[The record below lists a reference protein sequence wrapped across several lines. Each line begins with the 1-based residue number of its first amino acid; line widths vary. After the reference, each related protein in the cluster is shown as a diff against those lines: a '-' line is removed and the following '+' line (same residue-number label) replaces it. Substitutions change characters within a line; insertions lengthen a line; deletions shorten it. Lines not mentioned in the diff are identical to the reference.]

1 MADSAKERY
10 HVHFLPND
18 KTVEVDGGQTILE
31 AAHKAGVYIN
41 SLCGGEGVCGK
52 CKVIVDKGRVSST
65 PTTLLTRDE
74 IQRNYVLACEAR
86 VASHLQVLIPEETRL
101 EGGQI
106 LVDEDAQ
113 RFSLL
118 SSVTGEP
125 VAFRHDPLI
134 KKIFL
139 DLKPPTMDDNMADHE
154 RVYNAVL
161 QRMSNSILE
170 MQTGYRVLKQ
180 LPALLRDANWRV
192 TATVARRKSI
202 GELVQ
207 LEKGDTSK
215 RNYGVAIDVGTTT
228 IIAHLVD
235 LTTSEM
241 LDVQA
246 KYNSQMRFGEDYIA
260 RIMYANQNKA
270 LDQLQATV
278 VGDING
284 LIEALVSNAK
294 VSLNDV
300 SAVLCSGNTA
310 MIHFLLGLDASRIRS
325 EPYIPSVNFI
335 PPIRAAEVG
344 IRINSRGLL
353 YCLASVAAYVGSDI
367 TAGATAIRLDQTE
380 KTCLFVDI
388 GTNGEVVLGNRNWMV
403 CCSCSAGPAF
413 EGSGVKHGM
422 RAARGAIEKL
432 TLSRDGRFHTQYETI
447 GHVKPIGICG
457 SGLLD
462 CLAEMAKAGVVDRSG
477 TIQESLETPRVRRT
491 DDIPEFVLVPKGE
504 TGIGADI
511 VITQHDIRNLMR
523 SKAAVYAAISV
534 LLKSMELQPDRIE
547 QVYLAG
553 GFGNYLDLRSAITIG
568 MLPDLPVSRIKFV
581 GNTSARGA
589 IMALLSAEAYQTV
602 EKIASQMTYFDL
614 MGNPGFM
621 EEFVSANFLPHTKI
635 EQFPSVQR
643 EFATLAAERKGERVV
658 ASKGKQRS
666 R

>member
-1 MADSAKERY
+1 MPDSQKRRFK
-10 HVHFLPND
+10 VHFLPND
-18 KTVEVDGGQTILE
+18 KTVEVEAGQTILE
-31 AAHKAGVYIN
+31 AAHRVGVYIN
-41 SLCGGEGVCGK
+41 SICGGEGVCGK
-52 CKVIVDKGRVSST
+52 CKVIVDKGRVDSA

-74 IQRNYVLACEAR
+74 VQRNYVLACEAR
-86 VASHLQVLIPEETRL
+86 VVDNLQVLIPEETRL

-106 LVDEDAQ
+106 LVDEDAR

-139 DLKPPTMDDNMADHE
+139 ALNPPTMDDAMADYE
-154 RVYNAVL
+154 RLDNAIR
-161 QRMSNSILE
+161 QRE
-170 MQTGYRVLKQ
+170 QGYQDMQMGYRILKQ
-180 LPALLRDANWRV
+180 IPALLREANWRV

-202 GELVQ
+202 AELVQ
-207 LEKGDTSK
+207 IERGDTSR

-228 IIAHLVD
+228 IVAHLVD
-235 LTTSEM
+235 LTTSQM

-260 RIMYANQNKA
+260 RIMYANQNNA

-278 VGDING
+278 VGDINE
-284 LIEALVSNAK
+284 LIQALVTTAE

-300 SAVLCSGNTA
+300 TGVLCAGNTA
-310 MIHFLLGLDASRIRS
+310 MLHFLLGLDPSRIRS

-344 IRINSRGLL
+344 IRINARGLL
-353 YCLASVAAYVGSDI
+353 YCLPSVAAYVGSDI
-367 TAGATAIRLDQTE
+367 TAGATAIRLDQTD

-388 GTNGEVVLGNRNWMV
+388 GTNGEVVLGNRQWMV

-432 TLSRDGRFHTQYETI
+432 TISRDGRFTVEYETI
-447 GHVKPIGICG
+447 GHKKPLGVCG

-462 CLAEMAKAGVVDRSG
+462 CLAEMLRAGVIDRSG
-477 TIQESLETPRVRRT
+477 TIQEGIRTPRIRRSA
-491 DDIPEFVLVPKGE
+491 DGVLEFILVPKPDSGLDTE
-504 TGIGADI
+504 I
-511 VITQHDIRNLMR
+511 VITQNDIRNLMR
-523 SKAAVYAAISV
+523 SKAAVYAAISI
-534 LLKSMELQPDRIE
+534 LLHSMDMQPDKIE

-553 GFGNYLDLRSAITIG
+553 GFGNYLDLRSALTIG
-568 MLPDLPVSRIKFV
+568 MLPDIPVSRIKFV

-589 IMALLSAEAYQTV
+589 IMALLSSEAFDTV

-614 MGNPGFM
+614 MGNPHFM

-635 EQFPSVQR
+635 ELFPSVQR
-643 EFATLAAERKGERVV
+643 EFAALAAERKGDHISTGR
-658 ASKGKQRS
+658 R
-666 R
+666 

>member
-1 MADSAKERY
+1 MPDPRKFKL
-10 HVHFLPND
+10 HFLPND
-18 KTVEVDGGQTILE
+18 KTIEVEAGETILQ

-41 SLCGGEGVCGK
+41 SICGGDGVCGK
-52 CKVIVDKGRVSST
+52 CKVIVDKGRVEST

-74 IQRNYVLACEAR
+74 IQKNYVLACESR
-86 VASHLQVLIPEETRL
+86 VASDLQILIPEETRL
-101 EGGQI
+101 EGGKI
-106 LVDEDAQ
+106 LGDEVAE

-134 KKIFL
+134 KKL
-139 DLKPPTMDDNMADHE
+139 YLPLKPPTMDDNMPDYE
-154 RVYNAVL
+154 RVYNAIL
-161 QRMSNSILE
+161 SHESSSSAIMEMQPGYRILRQLPSILRE
-170 MQTGYRVLKQ
+170 
-180 LPALLRDANWRV
+180 ANWRV
-192 TATVARRKSI
+192 TATVARRRSI
-202 GELVQ
+202 AELVQ
-207 LEKGDTSK
+207 LEKGDTSR

-260 RIMYANQNKA
+260 RIMYAVQNNA
-270 LDQLQATV
+270 LSQLQAIV
-278 VGDING
+278 VEDING
-284 LIEALVSNAK
+284 LIQALVTDAK

-300 SAVLCSGNTA
+300 TAVLCSGNTA
-310 MIHFLLGLDASRIRS
+310 MLHFLLGLDPSRIRS
-325 EPYIPSVNFI
+325 EPYLPTANFI

-353 YCLASVAAYVGSDI
+353 YCLPSVAAYVGSDI

-380 KTCLFVDI
+380 RICLFVDI
-388 GTNGEVVLGNRNWMV
+388 GTNGEVVLGNKHWMV

-432 TLSRDGRFHTQYETI
+432 TISRDGRFTVEYETI
-447 GHVKPIGICG
+447 GHERPLGICG

-462 CLAEMAKAGVVDRSG
+462 CLAEMFRAGVLDRSG
-477 TIQESLETPRVRRT
+477 TIQKGVKTKRIREAEGV
-491 DDIPEFVLVPKGE
+491 PEFMLVPKEESGLD
-504 TGIGADI
+504 TDI

-523 SKAAVYAAISV
+523 SKAAVFAAISV
-534 LLKSMELQPDRIE
+534 LVQAMNMQPERIE

-553 GFGNYLDLRSAITIG
+553 GFGNYLGLQSAITIG
-568 MLPDLPVSRIKFV
+568 MLPDIPTSRIKFV

-589 IMALLSAEAYQTV
+589 VMALLSNEAFDTV

-614 MGNPGFM
+614 MGNTRFM
-621 EEFVSANFLPHTKI
+621 EEFVSANFLPHTRL
-635 EQFPSVQR
+635 ELFPTVQR
-643 EFATLAAERKGERVV
+643 EIAALAAERRGVRLP
-658 ASKGKQRS
+658 SGR